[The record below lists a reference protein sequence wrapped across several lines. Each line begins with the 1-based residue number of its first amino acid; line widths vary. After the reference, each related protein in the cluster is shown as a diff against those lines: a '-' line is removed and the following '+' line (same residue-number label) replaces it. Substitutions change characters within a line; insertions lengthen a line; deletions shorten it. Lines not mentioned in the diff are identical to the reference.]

1 MIPVS
6 SSTSTS
12 LLAIRRIRSASS
24 LAFSSSRFPHMFK
37 YLLTQ
42 YFPSISR
49 NLDLERPS
57 SRYLS
62 LGDEFLDESINS
74 CLSI

>member
-6 SSTSTS
+6 SITSTS
-12 LLAIRRIRSASS
+12 LPAIRSASS
-24 LAFSSSRFPHMFK
+24 LAFSSSRFPPMFE

-42 YFPSISR
+42 YFPSIFR

-62 LGDEFLDESINS
+62 LGDELLDENIKSDR
-74 CLSI
+74 LSI

>member
-6 SSTSTS
+6 SITSTS
-12 LLAIRRIRSASS
+12 LLAIRSASS
-24 LAFSSSRFPHMFK
+24 LAFSSSRFPPMFK

-42 YFPSISR
+42 YFPSIFR

-57 SRYLS
+57 SRYPS
-62 LGDEFLDESINS
+62 LGDQFLDESINS
-74 CLSI
+74 DRLNI